1 MNDEFG
7 DIEEI
12 KNMFTEI
19 LGSEVN
25 VKDNIDNTE
34 LDIFVTLIKKL
45 EEAVR
50 VETNSDV
57 SKATDP
63 LWFVIE
69 IGLESMYG
77 EEAKEL
83 IYWYIF
89 DRFEK
94 DGSLIPLE
102 DEDGKIYI
110 FKDVKEFYGYLKY
123 KFIEHFEG

>member
-69 IGLESMYG
+69 IGLGSMYG
-77 EEAKEL
+77 EEATEL

-102 DEDGKIYI
+102 DEDGKTYI

>member
-34 LDIFVTLIKKL
+34 LDIFVILIKKL

-50 VETNSDV
+50 VETKSDV

>member
-1 MNDEFG
+1 MSDEFE

-34 LDIFVTLIKKL
+34 LDIFVILIKKL

-50 VETNSDV
+50 VETKSDV

>member
-1 MNDEFG
+1 MSDEFG

-34 LDIFVTLIKKL
+34 LDTFVVLIEKL
-45 EEAVR
+45 EEAVKA
-50 VETNSDV
+50 EIKSDI
-57 SKATDP
+57 SEATDP
-63 LWFVIE
+63 LWFVVE
-69 IGLESMYG
+69 IGLKFMYG
-77 EEAKEL
+77 EEAAEL

-94 DGSLIPLE
+94 DGSVIPLE
-102 DEDGKIYI
+102 DEDGKTYI

-123 KFIEHFEG
+123 KFIEHFED